1 MITGKTAQIKPEMSK
16 PSTSE
21 GTITPMMAQYFEIK
35 NGHPN
40 SLLFYRMGDFYEL
53 FFEDATKASGVLDI
67 TLTHRGK
74 HMGQKI
80 PMCGVPV
87 HASESYLNKLIKNGF
102 RVAVCEQMET
112 PEDARKR
119 GTKSVVK
126 RAVVRVVTPGTITED
141 GLLDSKENNYLAALA
156 DLRGNMALAW
166 LDITTGSFQTCPV
179 NIGSL
184 MAELGRIEPG
194 ELLVSDHLLQNKST
208 RGKLENWEKSLV
220 SLDKGQFDSEVAK
233 KKLEKTFKII
243 SLDILE
249 NFSQSEIAAC
259 GALIAY
265 IEITQKG
272 RLPHLQKPRR
282 VLNDTVLGVDFATRR
297 NLELTQTLSG
307 ENKGSLFSVMDHT
320 TTGAGCRMLK
330 SWLCSPLTS
339 VCDIKKRQDGVQFFF
354 DRADL
359 RDELRKICK
368 TVADI
373 ERPLSRLTLA
383 RGGPRD
389 IASIRESL
397 KAAQTLKDLLR
408 TPAELSLPTLISSII
423 NNLGGHQKLVDHL
436 ERAIITDP
444 PLLVRDGGF
453 FASGY
458 SSELDKF
465 LDLRDNSR
473 KLIASLQTKYCDI
486 TNIPSLKIKN
496 NNVLGYFVEVT
507 PSNVQNILDNDKSP
521 FIHRQT
527 LVSAVRFGTIEL
539 TELETEIK
547 NAAHQAHQLE
557 LALFESLLEEILKF
571 ADAIALTAQATAMID
586 VVLSL
591 ATLAE
596 ENKYVRPVIDDSLS
610 FKISGGRHPVV
621 EKMLNEK
628 SAEGFIPND
637 CDLAEYSR
645 LWLLTGPNMAGKSTF
660 LRQNALITIMAQM
673 GSFIPADTAHI
684 GIVDR
689 IFSRV
694 GAADDLAR
702 GRSTFMVE
710 MVETAAIL
718 NQANERS
725 LVILDEIGRGTSTF
739 DGLSIAWAALEQI
752 HDNNKSRTLFATH
765 YHELTC
771 LETRLAGVHCYTVK
785 VREWKG
791 EVIFLHQIIAG
802 SADRSYGI
810 HVGRLAGLPA
820 PVIIRAEEILEELQ
834 SKGYG
839 KKAARLAEELP
850 LFQSTYKPSKN
861 EVSEMKLSA
870 ALEAIDPDEL
880 TPQAASE
887 FVYELKSLL
896 GEKQKNKKP

>member
-1 MITGKTAQIKPEMSK
+1 MITGKIAQTKPEMSK
-16 PSTSE
+16 QSKSVAK
-21 GTITPMMAQYFEIK
+21 ITPMMAQYFEIK
-35 NGHPN
+35 SCHPD

-53 FFEDATKASGVLDI
+53 FFEDASKASEVLDI

-102 RVAVCEQMET
+102 RVAVCEQTET

-126 RAVVRVVTPGTITED
+126 REVVRVVTPGTITEE

-156 DLRGNMALAW
+156 DLRGNMGLAW

-179 NIGSL
+179 NIGTL
-184 MAELGRIEPG
+184 MAVLGRIEPE
-194 ELLVSDHLLQNKST
+194 ELLVSDHLLQNESAK
-208 RGKLENWEKSLV
+208 GKLENWEKSLV
-220 SLDKGQFDSEVAK
+220 SLNKSQFDSEVAK
-233 KKLEKTFKII
+233 KKLEITFKMF
-243 SLDILE
+243 SLDALE
-249 NFSQSEIAAC
+249 NFSRAEIAAC

-282 VLNDTVLGVDFATRR
+282 VLNDTVLGIDFATRR

-354 DRADL
+354 DRSDL
-359 RDELRKICK
+359 RDELRRVCK

-373 ERPLSRLTLA
+373 ERPLSRLTLG

-389 IASIRESL
+389 MSSIRESL

-408 TPAELSLPTLISSII
+408 TPAELSLPTLISDII
-423 NNLGGHQKLVDHL
+423 NHLGGHQKLVDHL

-444 PLLVRDGGF
+444 PLLIRDGGF
-453 FASGY
+453 FAAGY
-458 SSELDKF
+458 SPELDKF
-465 LDLRDNSR
+465 LGLRDNSR
-473 KLIASLQTKYCDI
+473 KLIASLQSKYCEI

-507 PSNVQNILDNDKSP
+507 PSNAQNMPDKDGSP
-521 FIHRQT
+521 FLHRQT
-527 LVSAVRFGTIEL
+527 LVSAVRFSTVEL

-557 LALFESLLEEILKF
+557 LALFEALLEEMLKF
-571 ADAIALTAQATAMID
+571 TDDIALTAHATAMID

-591 ATLAE
+591 AMLAE
-596 ENKYVRPVIDDSLS
+596 ENRYVRPVIDDSLS
-610 FKISGGRHPVV
+610 FKITRGRHPVV

-637 CDLAEYSR
+637 CDLAESNR

-673 GSFIPADTAHI
+673 GSFIPADSAHI

-702 GRSTFMVE
+702 GHSTFMVE

-718 NQANERS
+718 NQANKRS
-725 LVILDEIGRGTSTF
+725 LVILDEIGRGTATF

-752 HDNNKSRTLFATH
+752 HDNNKSRALFATH

-771 LETRLAGVHCYTVK
+771 LETRLAGVRCYTVK
-785 VREWKG
+785 VKEWKS
-791 EVIFLHQIIAG
+791 EVIFLHQVIVG

-820 PVIIRAEEILEELQ
+820 PVINRAEEVLKELQ

-839 KKAARLAEELP
+839 TKATRLAEELP
-850 LFQSTYKPSKN
+850 LFQSTNKPSKS
-861 EVSEMKLSA
+861 EVSEKKLLA
-870 ALEAIDPDEL
+870 ALEAVDPDEL
-880 TPQAASE
+880 TPRAALE
-887 FVYELKSLL
+887 FVYKIKFLL
-896 GEKQKNKKP
+896 GKK